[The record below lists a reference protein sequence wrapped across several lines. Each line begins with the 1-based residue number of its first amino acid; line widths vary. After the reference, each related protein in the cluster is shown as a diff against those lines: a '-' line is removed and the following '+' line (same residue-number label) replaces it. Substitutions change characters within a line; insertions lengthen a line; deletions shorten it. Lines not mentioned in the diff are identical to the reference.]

1 MQPDVLTIHRFYQ
14 SSLGEQTGQL
24 LAERIANFFPP
35 HAGGITVGLGY
46 SLPYLDHLQ
55 KQEPSQSS
63 ARFLAFMPAGQGV
76 CHWPTLE
83 DSRTALVDPYHL
95 PLGDASVERLLL
107 THAIEHINRPANLLR
122 EAWRVLAPE
131 GQILVVAPNRLRT
144 WSAAEA
150 TPFGHGRPYSKH
162 QLYRMMSD
170 QMLTP
175 DAWETGL
182 MQPPFTW
189 PGATKLMRT
198 SERVIGSMGRA
209 LGGALI
215 VSARKQVYGEMPKGT
230 AKARTVPVFTRSP

>member
-1 MQPDVLTIHRFYQ
+1 VQPDVLTIHRFYQ
-14 SSLGEQTGQL
+14 SPLGKQTAQI
-24 LAERIANFFPP
+24 LADRINGFFPP
-35 HAGGITVGLGY
+35 QAGAITVGLGY
-46 SLPYLDHLQ
+46 GLPYLNRLEEN
-55 KQEPSQSS
+55 EPPNSS

-76 CHWPTLE
+76 CHWPTTR

-95 PLGDASVERLLL
+95 PLGDASVERLLF
-107 THAIEHINRPANLLR
+107 THAIEHTSRPANLLR
-122 EAWRVLAPE
+122 EAWRVLAPG
-131 GQILVVAPNRLRT
+131 GQLVVVAPNRMRT

-162 QLYRMMSD
+162 QLYRVLDD

-175 DAWETGL
+175 EAWETGL

-198 SERVIGSMGRA
+198 SERLIGGVAKA
-209 LGGALI
+209 LGGALL
-215 VSARKQVYGEMPKGT
+215 VSARKQVYGAIPKGT